1 MPTNDNHPTPTANR
15 PKRTRL
21 PAAQRREQILDA
33 AAAVIVER
41 GFDGLTMEAITDR
54 AGVSKALGYSYFN
67 RLEDLLHALYDREF
81 SVIYERLRPILLSE
95 APIETRIR
103 DKVHTYF
110 DVIAER
116 HDLYIR
122 LNTNLRGPTY
132 RQEREERQYKWEG
145 FVAEIVEAEYRVPK
159 HLSRAVARL
168 LMVLDDRCVQ
178 LWTRDGLPREE
189 IEEVCVHFQLAG
201 LEAILERRAKK
212 PLKRPSTTRARRSR
226 T

>member
-1 MPTNDNHPTPTANR
+1 MPTNENQPPTPTR
-15 PKRTRL
+15 RKRTRL
-21 PAAQRREQILDA
+21 PAEQRRAQILDA

-95 APIETRIR
+95 APIEKRIR

-116 HDLYIR
+116 HDLYLR
-122 LNTNLRGPTY
+122 LNANLRGPTY
-132 RQEREERQYKWEG
+132 RREREERQYKWEG
-145 FVAEIVEAEYRVPK
+145 FVAEIVETEYRVPK
-159 HLSRAVARL
+159 RLSRAVARL

-178 LWTRDGLPREE
+178 LWTRDGLPRDE
-189 IEEVCVHFQLAG
+189 IEEVCVQFQLAG
-201 LEAILERRAKK
+201 LEAILERRTRTAVT
-212 PLKRPSTTRARRSR
+212 RPATARARRKR